1 MEGFKAQEIKLR
13 LEDPQ
18 SLSGLM
24 QELEEGEGTEI
35 RLETLYYDTSDLDL
49 HRAGYAYL
57 VNLLPD
63 EVQGEINP
71 RGTFQGGISAMED
84 WTRLQKDER
93 PDLDA
98 FQDLPVWAVLKEAVG
113 EKELELLFAVRYRRM
128 AATRFWQDGSRID
141 YYLDR
146 GTVAGRGLS
155 ESLLEVKL
163 ILREGRKEALLE
175 AAEELQGR
183 YPLAL
188 ETRTKDDRGLA
199 LLGIRL

>member
-1 MEGFKAQEIKLR
+1 MEAFKSQEIKLR

-18 SLSGLM
+18 SLSELM
-24 QELEEGEGTEI
+24 QELEEGEGVEI
-35 RLETLYYDTSDLDL
+35 SLETLYFDTPDLDL

-57 VNLLPD
+57 VNRLPD

-71 RGTFQGGISAMED
+71 RGTFQGGVSSMED
-84 WTRLQKDER
+84 WSRPQKDDK
-93 PDLDA
+93 PDLDV
-98 FQDLPVWAVLKEAVG
+98 FQDLPVWEVLKEAVG
-113 EKELELLFAVRYRRM
+113 KKELELLFTVRYSRM
-128 AATRFWQDGSRID
+128 AATRFWQDDSRID

-146 GTVAGRGLS
+146 GTVSGRGQS

-163 ILREGRKEALLE
+163 ILREGRREALLE
-175 AAEELQGR
+175 AAEDLQRR

-199 LLGIRL
+199 LLGVQL